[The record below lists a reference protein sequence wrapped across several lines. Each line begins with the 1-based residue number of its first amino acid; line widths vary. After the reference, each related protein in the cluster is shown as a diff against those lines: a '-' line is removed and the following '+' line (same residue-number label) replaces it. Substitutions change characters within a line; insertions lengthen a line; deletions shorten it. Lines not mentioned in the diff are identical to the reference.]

1 VQVVAGLAV
10 GERHVGAWTA
20 PGSVDTAF
28 VLRSWRV
35 CLAEWLGT
43 MSCESLRYLDR
54 NRAQSRVPLDLR
66 FQSRRRWKRDLAVL
80 SRRGLLLLLLLCIVT
95 PASLSAGVVTLLFA
109 ALRR

>member
-1 VQVVAGLAV
+1 
-10 GERHVGAWTA
+10 VGAWTA
-20 PGSVDTAF
+20 PGSVDRAF

-43 MSCESLRYLDR
+43 MSRESLRYLDR

>member
-1 VQVVAGLAV
+1 M
-10 GERHVGAWTA
+10 
-20 PGSVDTAF
+20 P
-28 VLRSWRV
+28 RSWRV

-43 MSCESLRYLDR
+43 MSRESLRYLDR

-80 SRRGLLLLLLLCIVT
+80 SRRGLLLLLLLLCIVT
-95 PASLSAGVVTLLFA
+95 PPSLSAGVVFA